1 MSRGWVGVGFRC
13 DTPTECWSWCQVSI
27 EILDGIAKLLAA
39 NVAHLAYIGSTIGCM
54 LMWWCGLK
62 ALGTRDP
69 TFAAFVREASL
80 VLGILRDA
88 ERTFR
93 TAQRQI
99 PDAL

>member
-1 MSRGWVGVGFRC
+1 
-13 DTPTECWSWCQVSI
+13 
-27 EILDGIAKLLAA
+27 
-39 NVAHLAYIGSTIGCM
+39 
-54 LMWWCGLK
+54 MWWCGLK